1 MTTPPLTTLWLI
13 IIVILSS
20 STNCFSI
27 FISNLTSS
35 QPLSLNQT
43 LVSCNHVFEL
53 GFFTPNNTS
62 TNQYLGIWY
71 KGHDSPRSVAWVANR
86 EHPLSLTSSTS
97 SAVLQINNNG
107 NLELIQHE
115 ELQNSS
121 STIWSTNVD
130 LRSNRTSSS
139 TLGLL
144 LDNGNFVLRDVT
156 SGENLWESFKNPCD
170 TFFPGSVLGFNL
182 KTGEH
187 YKLTSW
193 KNENDPS
200 PGNFIFEII
209 KKTLPEIVISINNG
223 SSSTIYSRS
232 GPWNKLK
239 FTSNG
244 NPTIYSSY
252 RTPFNL
258 VENVEQGTT
267 YLKTN
272 DEFTNSVLFLSPNG
286 TVMVVMKDKAN
297 YGKISYQGPSAC
309 NFYGRCGPFGAC
321 QRTESPLCK
330 CLRGFKPK
338 SQQEWNKG
346 NWSGGCVRESEL
358 FCDKNDDYFELISD
372 IRIPDMYVLV
382 QVASNNLDTCHKW
395 CMNNCSCIAYSFID
409 AVGCMVWRNTPL
421 IDIGILESDDANDL
435 YFRIA
440 ASSELQGYRG
450 RQAKIII
457 IACVVALSSGAILLG
472 VIAFV
477 VHKRKAETKG
487 NISIDNDFTRGG
499 DDQPELHFFE
509 LDSVL
514 IATNNFSITNKL
526 GQGGFGSVYKGQLN
540 GKEVAVKRLCSNSSQ
555 GDEEFRNEM
564 ILISKLQHRNLVK
577 LIGCCIENQEKILI
591 YEFMFNK
598 SLDTFIF
605 DKERRAKLDWE
616 HRFKIIDGIARGLLY
631 LHRDSSLRVIHR
643 DLKASNI
650 LLDEKMNPKISDFGL
665 ARIFEDTLNQANTH
679 RVVGTIG
686 YMSPEYGMRGIF
698 SEKSDVFSY
707 GVLILEII
715 SGKKNSSFLYG
726 DQYESLIA
734 YAWKLWSEDRGLEL
748 VDENLL
754 GESYDKSQV
763 MKCIHIGLLCVQ
775 DLASDRPSMANVA
788 SMLSNQVF
796 DQPQPKQPIFTFQI
810 ATHDSSTKTSSRF
823 SVNRVTL
830 SLLEP
835 R

>member
-97 SAVLQINNNG
+97 LAVLQINNNG

-182 KTGEH
+182 KTGED

-358 FCDKNDDYFELISD
+358 FCDKNDDYFELISN

-421 IDIGILESDDANDL
+421 IDIRILESDDANDL

-440 ASSELQGYRG
+440 ASSELQG
-450 RQAKIII
+450 KII
-457 IACVVALSSGAILLG
+457 CY
-472 VIAFV
+472 F
-477 VHKRKAETKG
+477 
-487 NISIDNDFTRGG
+487 
-499 DDQPELHFFE
+499 
-509 LDSVL
+509 
-514 IATNNFSITNKL
+514 
-526 GQGGFGSVYKGQLN
+526 
-540 GKEVAVKRLCSNSSQ
+540 
-555 GDEEFRNEM
+555 
-564 ILISKLQHRNLVK
+564 
-577 LIGCCIENQEKILI
+577 
-591 YEFMFNK
+591 
-598 SLDTFIF
+598 
-605 DKERRAKLDWE
+605 
-616 HRFKIIDGIARGLLY
+616 
-631 LHRDSSLRVIHR
+631 
-643 DLKASNI
+643 
-650 LLDEKMNPKISDFGL
+650 
-665 ARIFEDTLNQANTH
+665 
-679 RVVGTIG
+679 
-686 YMSPEYGMRGIF
+686 
-698 SEKSDVFSY
+698 
-707 GVLILEII
+707 
-715 SGKKNSSFLYG
+715 
-726 DQYESLIA
+726 
-734 YAWKLWSEDRGLEL
+734 
-748 VDENLL
+748 
-754 GESYDKSQV
+754 
-763 MKCIHIGLLCVQ
+763 
-775 DLASDRPSMANVA
+775 
-788 SMLSNQVF
+788 
-796 DQPQPKQPIFTFQI
+796 
-810 ATHDSSTKTSSRF
+810 
-823 SVNRVTL
+823 
-830 SLLEP
+830 
-835 R
+835 